1 MATSMTGFGR
11 GEAKGKMGTVVVETK
26 SLNHRYLEVVYRLP
40 SSLLVLE
47 DKMRDLIQKRCKRGR
62 ITVSVSFEKDG
73 ELVGLKV
80 DEKRAKQYYQMASQ
94 LKKELGLSSDIG
106 LGELLSLPEVV
117 RVETTKEE
125 LQELWA
131 QTREALE
138 KAVAQLLQTREEEG
152 KALAIDL
159 LKRVGLLERELGK
172 ISKRLPLVIKQYR
185 QRLQGRL
192 EELMNGGAL
201 DPGRLEQE
209 IVFFVEGSDITEE
222 VTRIRAHLE
231 ALQKAMALKEEVG
244 RRLDFI
250 AQELQRE
257 VNTIGQKS
265 RDIEISQSVI
275 QMKGE
280 IERIREQVQNI
291 E

>member
-1 MATSMTGFGR
+1 MAISMTGFGR
-11 GEAKGKMGTVVVETK
+11 GETKGKWGTVVVEIR
-26 SLNHRYLEVVYRLP
+26 SLNHRYLEVIQRLP
-40 SSLLVLE
+40 SNLLTLE
-47 DKMRDLIQKRCKRGR
+47 DKMRDLIQKKCKRGR
-62 ITVSVSFEKDG
+62 VTVSIGFEKDG
-73 ELVGLKV
+73 DLIGLKI
-80 DEKRAKQYYQMASQ
+80 DEKRVKHYYQIASQ
-94 LKKELGLSSDIG
+94 LKKELALSSDIG

-125 LQELWA
+125 LQELWS
-131 QTREALE
+131 QIREALE
-138 KAVAQLLQTREEEG
+138 KALEGLLKMREEEG
-152 KALAIDL
+152 GALAADL
-159 LKRVGLLERELGK
+159 TKRAGLLEKELGK
-172 ISKRLPLVIKQYR
+172 ISKRLPLAIKQYR
-185 QRLQGRL
+185 QRLRSRL
-192 EELMNGGAL
+192 EELMDGGTL

-209 IVFFVEGSDITEE
+209 MVFFVENSDITEE
-222 VTRIRAHLE
+222 VIRIRAHLE
-231 ALQKAMALKEEVG
+231 ALQKTLALREEVG

>member
-11 GEAKGKMGTVVVETK
+11 GEAKGKWGTVVVEAR
-26 SLNHRYLEVVYRLP
+26 SLNHRYLEVIQRLP
-40 SSLLVLE
+40 SNLLTLE
-47 DKMRDLIQKRCKRGR
+47 DKMRDLVQKKCKRGR
-62 ITVSVSFEKDG
+62 ITVSISFEKDE
-73 ELVGLKV
+73 ELVGLKI
-80 DEKRAKQYYQMASQ
+80 DEKRAKHYYQMASQ
-94 LKKELGLSSDIG
+94 LKKELALSSDIG

-117 RVETTKEE
+117 RAETTKEE
-125 LQELWA
+125 LQELWS
-131 QTREALE
+131 QIREALE
-138 KAVAQLLQTREEEG
+138 KALEGLLQMREEEG
-152 KALAIDL
+152 KVLAADL
-159 LKRVGLLERELGK
+159 IKRTNLLEKELGK
-172 ISKRLPLVIKQYR
+172 ISKRLPLAVKQYR
-185 QRLQGRL
+185 QRLRDRL
-192 EELMNGGAL
+192 KELLDGGTL

-209 IVFFVEGSDITEE
+209 VIFFVENSDITEE
-222 VTRIRAHLE
+222 ATRIRAHLE
-231 ALQKAMALKEEVG
+231 ALQKTLAFKEEAG

-257 VNTIGQKS
+257 VNTVGQKS

>member
-11 GEAKGKMGTVVVETK
+11 GEARGKWGTVVVEAK
-26 SLNHRYLEVVYRLP
+26 SLNHRYLEVIHRLP
-40 SSLLVLE
+40 STLLALE
-47 DKMRDLIQKRCKRGR
+47 DKIRDLIQKKCKRGR
-62 ITVSVSFEKDG
+62 ITLSVTFEKDG
-73 ELVGLKV
+73 ELMGLKI
-80 DEKRAKQYYQMASQ
+80 DEKRARHYYQMASQ
-94 LKKELGLSSDIG
+94 LKRDLALAGDLG

-125 LQELWA
+125 LQELWG
-131 QTREALE
+131 QVREALE
-138 KAVAQLLQTREEEG
+138 KALEGLLQMREEEG
-152 KALAIDL
+152 KALAGDL
-159 LKRVGLLERELGK
+159 AKRTGLLEKELTK
-172 ISKRLPLVIKQYR
+172 ISKRLPGTIKQYR
-185 QRLQGRL
+185 QRLRGRL
-192 EELMNGGAL
+192 AELMDGRTL

-209 IVFFVEGSDITEE
+209 VVFFVENSDIAEE

-231 ALQKAMALKEEVG
+231 AFQKALTLKEEVG

>member
-1 MATSMTGFGR
+1 MTGFGR

>member
-209 IVFFVEGSDITEE
+209 IVFFVEG
-222 VTRIRAHLE
+222 
-231 ALQKAMALKEEVG
+231 
-244 RRLDFI
+244 
-250 AQELQRE
+250 
-257 VNTIGQKS
+257 
-265 RDIEISQSVI
+265 
-275 QMKGE
+275 
-280 IERIREQVQNI
+280 
-291 E
+291 